1 MTMLALIVTLT
12 LSILVAP
19 CASDA
24 QQTANVYRI
33 GILAGSAPDLRVQRG
48 HETLQQSWR
57 ALGYPVQAP
66 AQKVYRRRRNCVLHL
81 SAMDEFATD
90 EEATTYRML
99 KQVLQNHVALEEMS

>member
-48 HETLQQSWR
+48 HEALQQSWR
-57 ALGYPVQAP
+57 ALRYQYKPQH
-66 AQKVYRRRRNCVLHL
+66 KRCI
-81 SAMDEFATD
+81 D
-90 EEATTYRML
+90 
-99 KQVLQNHVALEEMS
+99 VAEIASYT